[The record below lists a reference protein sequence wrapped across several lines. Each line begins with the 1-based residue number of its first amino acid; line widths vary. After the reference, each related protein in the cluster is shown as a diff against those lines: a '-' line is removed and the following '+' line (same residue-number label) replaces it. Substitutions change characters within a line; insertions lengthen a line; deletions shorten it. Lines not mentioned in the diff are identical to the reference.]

1 MKKNLFF
8 VVVWVIS
15 LVITLT
21 SCGSN
26 GSQSSEGA
34 SDEEKKELIDNLNYR
49 KACELKEFS
58 TAYEIVDKLKK
69 QTSDSKI
76 AYDGSYAFREE
87 RLSEYK
93 EAKKKS
99 DEAERYVILQESMFV
114 LESEG
119 TNGLIRIVGIA
130 KEHNAGRWLYSELLD
145 VAMKIGDADLA
156 DRLQNIIN
164 SAVSESVITPETV
177 NISGPLSAFFKIV
190 DKEYS
195 LLDNDDNDNNPR
207 LDNDDNNCYYYIE
220 FVRTKRGFPADYRW
234 NIDLNINYLDE
245 NGNVVHK
252 QSGSCSQEMFDSNVG
267 DKTPIK
273 FIVNQDIKAKKF
285 TITSSK

>member
-1 MKKNLFF
+1 MKRKNLFF

-26 GSQSSEGA
+26 GSQSSEGV
-34 SDEEKKELIDNLNYR
+34 SDEEKRELVWNLNYR
-49 KACELKEFS
+49 KACELKEFL
-58 TAYEIVDKLKK
+58 TAYEIVDKLKD
-69 QTSDSKI
+69 QTSKRKI
-76 AYDGSYAFREE
+76 ESDATPKYAKFHEE
-87 RLSEYK
+87 KLSEY
-93 EAKKKS
+93 EESKKKS

-119 TNGLIRIVGIA
+119 TNGLMRIVGIA

-156 DRLQNIIN
+156 DRLQNMIN

-177 NISGPLSAFFKIV
+177 NISGPLSGFFKIM

-195 LLDNDDNDNNPR
+195 LLDDDDDN
-207 LDNDDNNCYYYIE
+207 YYYIE
-220 FVRTKRGFPADYRW
+220 FVRTKRGFPTNYYKS
-234 NIDLNINYLDE
+234 IDLNINYIDE
-245 NGNVVHK
+245 KGNVVQK
-252 QSGSCSQEMFDSNVG
+252 QTGSCSQEMFDSNVG
-267 DKTPIK
+267 DKTPVK

-285 TITSSK
+285 TVSSSKR

>member
-1 MKKNLFF
+1 MKRKNLFF

-15 LVITLT
+15 LVITMT

-34 SDEEKKELIDNLNYR
+34 SDEEKKELVENLNYR
-49 KACELKEFS
+49 KACELKEFL
-58 TAYEIVDKLKK
+58 TAYEIVDKLKD
-69 QTSDSKI
+69 QTSLWKI
-76 AYDGSYAFREE
+76 KYDGTPYYNAFRDDY
-87 RLSEYK
+87 LAEYK
-93 EAKKKS
+93 ESKKIS

-119 TNGLIRIVGIA
+119 TNGLMRIVGIA

-177 NISGPLSAFFKIV
+177 NISGPLSGFFKIM

-195 LLDNDDNDNNPR
+195 LLDD
-207 LDNDDNNCYYYIE
+207 DDNNYYYIE
-220 FVRTKRGFPADYRW
+220 FVRTKSGFPTNYYDRI
-234 NIDLNINYLDE
+234 NNLNINYIDE
-245 NGNVVHK
+245 KGNVV
-252 QSGSCSQEMFDSNVG
+252 QQQTGQCSKEMYDSNVG
-267 DKTPIK
+267 DKTPVK

-285 TITSSK
+285 TVSSSR

>member
-1 MKKNLFF
+1 MKRKNLFF

-34 SDEEKKELIDNLNYR
+34 SDEEKRELVWKLNYR
-49 KACELKEFS
+49 KACELKEFL
-58 TAYEIVDKLKK
+58 TAYEIVDKLKD
-69 QTSDSKI
+69 QTSQCKI
-76 AYDGSYAFREE
+76 KYAEWRRNED
-87 RLSEYK
+87 LSEY
-93 EAKKKS
+93 EESKKKS

-119 TNGLIRIVGIA
+119 TNGLMRIVGIA

-156 DRLQNIIN
+156 DRLQNMIN
-164 SAVSESVITPETV
+164 SEVSESVITPETE
-177 NISGPLSAFFKIV
+177 NISGPLSGFFKIM

-195 LLDNDDNDNNPR
+195 LLDDDDDDNN
-207 LDNDDNNCYYYIE
+207 NNCYYYIE
-220 FVRTKRGFPADYRW
+220 FVRTKRGFPANNYW
-234 NIDLNINYLDE
+234 NIDLNINYIDE
-245 NGNVVHK
+245 KGNVV
-252 QSGSCSQEMFDSNVG
+252 QQQTGWCSKEMYDSNVG
-267 DKTPIK
+267 DKTPVK

-285 TITSSK
+285 TVSSSR